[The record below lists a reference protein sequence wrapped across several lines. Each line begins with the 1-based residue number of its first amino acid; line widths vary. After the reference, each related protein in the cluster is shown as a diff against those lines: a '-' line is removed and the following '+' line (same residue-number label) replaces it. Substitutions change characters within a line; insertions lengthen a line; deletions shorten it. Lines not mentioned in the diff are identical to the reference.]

1 MIITITPF
9 RIVGAAEFKDV
20 EMPQFIVQ
28 THGRLQEWVAHE
40 KGYFTEAGLTDYSL
54 KTIALPMADPARPAG
69 AYQSYE
75 EGREASVSCA
85 CHWTVN
91 MAAANGHGKLW
102 AGCYSLTP
110 AGIFVAKQSQIQRL
124 ADLADVPVDVGYQ
137 SGSHYAT
144 IQALETRMERDRI
157 KLDFTG
163 RPNARLARLVNDE
176 TQAATLFGSQL
187 YVAEQLGFRRLADVT
202 FMIAGMVPEGTD
214 SADVAKYYAALRR
227 AQMDIDLD
235 HQRYT
240 HYFLNDIAEEYRDR
254 IDTAAFGPGERLVFE
269 PYSPEI
275 FAKTQDWVAERDIF
289 TADKLRQRGY
299 ADATVTV

>member
-1 MIITITPF
+1 MS
-9 RIVGAAEFKDV
+9 
-20 EMPQFIVQ
+20 QFVIQ

-40 KGYFTEAGLTDYSL
+40 HGYFAEEGLDDYVL
-54 KTIALPMADPARPAG
+54 KTIALSPADPARPAG

-102 AGCYSLTP
+102 AGCYSLSP
-110 AGIFVAKQSQIQRL
+110 AGIFVAERSPIRRL

-144 IQALETRMERDRI
+144 IQALETSMERDRI

-163 RPNARLARLVNDE
+163 RPNDRLTRLVDGE
-176 TQAATLFGSQL
+176 TQAATLFGCQL

-202 FMIAGMVPEGTD
+202 FMIAGMIPEGTD
-214 SADVAKYYAALRR
+214 PADVAKYYAALRR
-227 AQMDIDLD
+227 AQRDIDLD

-240 HYFLNDIAEEYRDR
+240 HYYLGDVPEAYRDR
-254 IDTAAFGPGERLVFE
+254 VDTAAFGPGERLVFE
-269 PYSPEI
+269 PYSPGI

-289 TADKLRQRGY
+289 TPDKLSQRDY
-299 ADATVTV
+299 ADAVISA

>member
-1 MIITITPF
+1 M
-9 RIVGAAEFKDV
+9 AQFKI
-20 EMPQFIVQ
+20 M

-40 KGYFTEAGLTDYSL
+40 MGFFTEAGLDDYVMD
-54 KTIALPMADPARPAG
+54 TMTLPAVDPANPAG

-75 EGREASVSCA
+75 RGREASVSCA

-102 AGCYSLTP
+102 ADCYSISP
-110 AGIFVAKQSQIQRL
+110 AGIFVANDSPIRKL
-124 ADLADVPVDVGYQ
+124 DDLAGIAVDVGYQ

-144 IQALETRMERDRI
+144 IQALETRVARDQI
-157 KLDFTG
+157 KLDFSG
-163 RPNARLARLVNDE
+163 RPNVRLKRLVDGE

-187 YVAEQLGFRRLADVT
+187 YIAEQLGFRRVADAT

-214 SADVAKYYAALRR
+214 PADVTKYYEALRR
-227 AQMDIDLD
+227 AQMEIDLD
-235 HQRYT
+235 HQRFT
-240 HYFLNDIAEEYRDR
+240 HYFLNDVAEEYRDR

-275 FAKTQDWVAERDIF
+275 FAKTQDWVADRDIF
-289 TADKLRQRGY
+289 TPDKLNQRNY
-299 ADATVTV
+299 ADATIGG

>member
-1 MIITITPF
+1 M
-9 RIVGAAEFKDV
+9 A
-20 EMPQFIVQ
+20 QFVIQ
-28 THGRLQEWVAHE
+28 THGRLQEWVADE
-40 KGYFTEAGLTDYSL
+40 KGFFAEAGLDDYVMR
-54 KTIALPMADPARPAG
+54 TIALPPADPAKPAG

-102 AGCYSLTP
+102 AGCYSLSP
-110 AGIFVAKQSQIQRL
+110 AGIFVAEDSPIRKL
-124 ADLADVPVDVGYQ
+124 GDLADVPVDVGYQ

-144 IQALETRMERDRI
+144 IQALETRVERERI

-163 RPNARLARLVNDE
+163 RPNARLARLVNGE
-176 TQAATLFGSQL
+176 TQAATLFGCQL

-214 SADVAKYYAALRR
+214 PADVAKYYEALRR
-227 AQMDIDLD
+227 AQAEIDLD
-235 HQRYT
+235 HQRFT
-240 HYFLNDIAEEYRDR
+240 HYFLNDVPEEYRDR

-269 PYSPEI
+269 PYSAEI
-275 FAKTQDWVAERDIF
+275 FEKTQDWVAERDIF
-289 TADKLRQRGY
+289 TADKLNQLSH
-299 ADATVTV
+299 ADATVAA

>member
-1 MIITITPF
+1 MM
-9 RIVGAAEFKDV
+9 AQFKI
-20 EMPQFIVQ
+20 M

-40 KGYFTEAGLTDYSL
+40 MGFFTEAGLDDYVMD
-54 KTIALPMADPARPAG
+54 TMTLPAVDPANPAG

-75 EGREASVSCA
+75 RGREASVSCA

-102 AGCYSLTP
+102 ADCYSISP
-110 AGIFVAKQSQIQRL
+110 AGIFVANDSPIRKL
-124 ADLADVPVDVGYQ
+124 EDLAGVAVDVGYQ

-144 IQALETRMERDRI
+144 IQALETRVARDQI
-157 KLDFTG
+157 KLDFSG
-163 RPNARLARLVNDE
+163 RPNVRLKRLVDGD

-187 YVAEQLGFRRLADVT
+187 YIAEQLGFRRVADAT

-214 SADVAKYYAALRR
+214 PADVTKYYEALRR
-227 AQMDIDLD
+227 AQMEIDLD
-235 HQRYT
+235 HQRFT
-240 HYFLNDIAEEYRDR
+240 HYFLNDVPEEYRDR

-275 FAKTQDWVAERDIF
+275 FAKTQDWVADRDIF
-289 TADKLRQRGY
+289 TPDKLNQRNY
-299 ADATVTV
+299 ADATIGG

>member
-1 MIITITPF
+1 M
-9 RIVGAAEFKDV
+9 A
-20 EMPQFIVQ
+20 QFVIQ

-40 KGYFTEAGLTDYSL
+40 KGFFTEAGLDDYVM
-54 KTIALPMADPARPAG
+54 KTIALPPADPAKPAG

-102 AGCYSLTP
+102 AGCYSLSP
-110 AGIFVAKQSQIQRL
+110 AGIFVADDSPIRKL

-144 IQALETRMERDRI
+144 IQALETRVPREQI

-163 RPNARLARLVNDE
+163 RPNARLTRLVNGE
-176 TQAATLFGSQL
+176 TQAATLFGCQL
-187 YVAEQLGFRRLADVT
+187 YVAEQLGFRRVADTT

-214 SADVAKYYAALRR
+214 PADVAKYYEALRR
-227 AQMDIDLD
+227 AQAEIDLD
-235 HQRYT
+235 HQRFT
-240 HYFLNDIAEEYRDR
+240 HYFMNDVPEEYRDR

-269 PYSPEI
+269 PYSAEI
-275 FAKTQDWVAERDIF
+275 FDKTQDWVADRDIF
-289 TADKLRQRGY
+289 TADKLNQLSH
-299 ADATVTV
+299 ADATVAA